1 MYQCGNR
8 RIPANRICCRRC
20 LGLSQPLVLHDLA
33 FLNNTN
39 SDNFSGQEASED
51 FDFEELDSDFDDN
64 YDSEYDINEDSTE
77 NENFDS
83 LYIVQLPFRKKIAFL
98 C

>member
-1 MYQCGNR
+1 V
-8 RIPANRICCRRC
+8 II
-20 LGLSQPLVLHDLA
+20 
-33 FLNNTN
+33 
-39 SDNFSGQEASED
+39 FSGQEASED

-83 LYIVQLPFRKKIAFL
+83 LYIRSNYLFERRLPSSVKYRSDD
-98 C
+98 